1 MKAFAAAVKPE
12 RGLDTMPGKDED
24 TAMSESTEPCR
35 CVFYVSD
42 RTGLT
47 AETLGESLLTQFAD
61 LRFDPQTLGFIN
73 DTVRVDKTI
82 EQINDAFER
91 TGLPPLV
98 FSTLAD
104 DDLRMQLSLCNG
116 VCMDLFDTFIKPME
130 EVLGA
135 KSLHSDAGSAHRI
148 KDYARYQARMDALN
162 FAQQADDGLG
172 AKKYEQADVILVGVS
187 RCGKTPTCL
196 YMAMSYGIAAANYP
210 LTPEDQTGLA
220 LPAQLLPYRNK
231 LYGLSVEPSQLHLI
245 RSERRPNSNYAALQT
260 CEQEVRWA
268 ESLFRRERIK
278 FLNTTSVSVEEISAI
293 ILGELGL
300 DRIPL

>member
-1 MKAFAAAVKPE
+1 
-12 RGLDTMPGKDED
+12 
-24 TAMSESTEPCR
+24 MSESAEPGR

-47 AETLGESLLTQFAD
+47 AETLGESLLTQFTD
-61 LRFDPQTLGFIN
+61 LRFDQQTLGFVN
-73 DTVRVDKTI
+73 DAARVDKTI
-82 EQINDAFER
+82 RQINAAFKR
-91 TGLPPLV
+91 TGLHPLV

-104 DDLRMQLSLCNG
+104 DDLRVQLSRCDG

-172 AKKYEQADVILVGVS
+172 AKKYEQAKVILVGVS

-196 YMAMSYGIAAANYP
+196 YMAMTYGIAAANYP

-220 LPAQLLPYRNK
+220 LPAQLLPYRDK
-231 LYGLSVEPSQLHLI
+231 LYGLSIAPSQLHLI
-245 RSERRPNSNYAALQT
+245 RSERRPNSNYAAVET

-278 FLNTTSVSVEEISAI
+278 FLNTTSVSVEEIAAI

>member
-1 MKAFAAAVKPE
+1 
-12 RGLDTMPGKDED
+12 
-24 TAMSESTEPCR
+24 MSESAEPRR

-47 AETLGESLLTQFAD
+47 VETLGESLLSQFAD
-61 LRFDPQTLGFIN
+61 LRFDQQTLGFVN
-73 DTVRVDKTI
+73 DTARVKKTI
-82 EQINDAFER
+82 EQIDDAFER
-91 TGLPPLV
+91 TKLCPLV

-104 DDLRMQLSLCNG
+104 DDLRVQLSLCNG

-148 KDYARYQARMDALN
+148 RDYARYQARMDALN

-172 AKKYEQADVILVGVS
+172 SKKYEQADVILVGVS

-196 YMAMSYGIAAANYP
+196 YMAMTYGIAAANYP

-220 LPAQLLPYRNK
+220 LPSQLLPYRDK
-231 LYGLSVEPSQLHLI
+231 LYGLSIEPSQLHLI
-245 RSERRPNSNYAALQT
+245 RSERRPNSHYASMET

-268 ESLFRRERIK
+268 ASLFRRERIK
-278 FLNTTSVSVEEISAI
+278 FLNVTSVSVEEISAI